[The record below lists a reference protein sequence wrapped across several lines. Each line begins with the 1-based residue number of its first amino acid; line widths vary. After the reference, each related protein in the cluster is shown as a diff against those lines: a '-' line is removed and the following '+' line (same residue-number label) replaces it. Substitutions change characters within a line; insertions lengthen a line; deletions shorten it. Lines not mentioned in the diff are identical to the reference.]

1 MQKDM
6 LAVFHHVKDRM
17 AVHPRLI
24 VLERQLSFLASMLG
38 AAVLPCLPRFAP
50 PRFAVTLEDVVALR
64 LQLLVEDGHLVGE
77 LRLALLILTSY
88 LVASLGEVA
97 HLDVVH
103 LLVLLKGG
111 TTLAEI
117 VGRLTLV
124 VDDGIYRVVVS
135 RVQGLVRSS
144 FCFWV
149 FSSNRRWNSSVVML
163 STVETCASMFLFSDE
178 TLLSFIVLFV

>member
-1 MQKDM
+1 MS
-6 LAVFHHVKDRM
+6 
-17 AVHPRLI
+17 PTI
-24 VLERQLSFLASMLG
+24 
-38 AAVLPCLPRFAP
+38 CP

-135 RVQGLVRSS
+135 RVQGGKLLV
-144 FCFWV
+144 
-149 FSSNRRWNSSVVML
+149 
-163 STVETCASMFLFSDE
+163 
-178 TLLSFIVLFV
+178 LLGAKLVLLLGVLLQ